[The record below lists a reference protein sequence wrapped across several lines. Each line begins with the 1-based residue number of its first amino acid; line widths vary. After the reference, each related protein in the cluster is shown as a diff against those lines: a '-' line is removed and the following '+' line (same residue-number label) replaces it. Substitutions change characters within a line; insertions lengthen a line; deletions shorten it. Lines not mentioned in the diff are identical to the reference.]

1 MAAPGLF
8 TSVQF
13 IDRDNPM
20 TIAWVAIVM
29 ILSIVLSFVL
39 TLVIGFDD
47 LPVEEENLKEIHL
60 DQVAQTVSIK
70 SPVTGKVKKLSEVA
84 DEVFSKEVLGKG
96 FAVVP
101 SNGQIVSPITGTVTA
116 VFPTKHAIGITSDK
130 GLEVLVHIG
139 IDTVTLEGKGFTSN
153 IKMGDKIYQG
163 TPIVEVDLALIE
175 AAGLAT
181 DTIVVVTN
189 SAEYANFTL
198 LEKDEVSEGEV
209 ILDVE
214 K

>member
-1 MAAPGLF
+1 M
-8 TSVQF
+8 
-13 IDRDNPM
+13 
-20 TIAWVAIVM
+20 
-29 ILSIVLSFVL
+29 
-39 TLVIGFDD
+39 
-47 LPVEEENLKEIHL
+47 
-60 DQVAQTVSIK
+60 
-70 SPVTGKVKKLSEVA
+70 
-84 DEVFSKEVLGKG
+84 GKG

>member
-1 MAAPGLF
+1 
-8 TSVQF
+8 
-13 IDRDNPM
+13 
-20 TIAWVAIVM
+20 
-29 ILSIVLSFVL
+29 
-39 TLVIGFDD
+39 
-47 LPVEEENLKEIHL
+47 
-60 DQVAQTVSIK
+60 
-70 SPVTGKVKKLSEVA
+70 TGKVKKLSEVA
-84 DEVFSKEVLGKG
+84 DEVFSEEVLGKG

-189 SAEYANFTL
+189 SAEYANFAL